1 MLTFFASLQERYK
14 LDINRVVQDYDEFL
28 RYSLVTTRSFQDIQD
43 KRTCPK
49 EGFLQLLFIV
59 FLLFYVI
66 PKYSFLVSLYF
77 QDEDTRLLYQH
88 LLADYNEEMGLL
100 GRTFN
105 ICYIVFGTG
114 ILVNIFV
121 VRKYEATASLEFL
134 TDWITRL
141 PQKEVVVEGIDLT
154 SNEKMSGYLD
164 NEMRYQLLSQLHYK
178 MLILKLMARTI
189 KLGCQTFNIIACF
202 LFFYRNKPSCLVS
215 CQAIFNCLSFTW
227 SLEGTGDHFHS
238 LYLAF
243 FSTTDYFKC
252 RIDRII
258 RKVNHLKNH
267 QLTTENLANV
277 LNDYDHMMFVFK
289 KYNKSL
295 RHLLRNMIYF
305 YTVALTACFFI
316 LTIEAETWMLVIMIM
331 SAGGYSFTILV
342 TGVYVSQ
349 LHWKTICLHNQL
361 SAVSARHSGSQNL
374 VDLRKHLLRLRLV
387 IKELG
392 SLETDGQFV
401 VGLRDG
407 DGAAT
412 SRMEIFELTLATISN
427 TLMMIDFI
435 NQN

>member
-1 MLTFFASLQERYK
+1 MLNFFARLQEKYK
-14 LDINRVVQDYDEFL
+14 LDINRVVQDYDDFL

-43 KRTCPK
+43 KRTHSK

-59 FLLFYVI
+59 FLLFYVV

-88 LLADYNEEMGLL
+88 LLADYSEEMGLL

-105 ICYIVFGTG
+105 ICHIVFGTG

-121 VRKYEATASLEFL
+121 VRKYEVTASLQFL

-141 PQKEVVVEGIDLT
+141 PKKEAVEGIDMT
-154 SNEKMSGYLD
+154 SNEQMSGYLD
-164 NEMRYQLLSQLHYK
+164 NEMRCQLLSQLHYK
-178 MLILKLMARTI
+178 MVIFKLMARTI
-189 KLGCQTFNIIACF
+189 YLGCQTFNIIACL
-202 LFFYRNKPSCLVS
+202 LFFYRKKSSYLVS
-215 CQAIFNCLSFTW
+215 CQAVLNFLFFTW
-227 SLEGTGDHFHS
+227 GYKVTGDYFHS

-252 RIDRII
+252 RINRII
-258 RKVNHLKNH
+258 RKINDLRNE
-267 QLTTENLANV
+267 QLTTENLAN
-277 LNDYDHMMFVFK
+277 LLDDYDHMMLLFD

-295 RHLLRNMIYF
+295 RHLLRNMVYF
-305 YTVALTACFFI
+305 YVVGLTACFFM
-316 LTIEAETWMLVIMIM
+316 LTIETETWMLVIILM
-331 SAGGYSFTILV
+331 ATGGYSLTILA

-349 LHWKTICLHNQL
+349 LHWQTILLHNQL
-361 SAVSARHSGSQNL
+361 SAVSARHSRDQNL
-374 VDLRKHLLRLRLV
+374 TDLRKYLFRLKHV
-387 IKELG
+387 INELG
-392 SLETDGQFV
+392 SLETNGQFV

-407 DGAAT
+407 EGAAT

-427 TLMMIDFI
+427 TFMMIEFI